1 MPLGPNPDSFFS
13 WLGRTPLALL
23 AAPARAAAAL
33 EILSIA
39 AVFWA
44 FVSLDFLT
52 ASTLRAA
59 LAFGFDAFGAAALAL
74 GFAVDAVGA
83 LGFAVD
89 AVGAWGFAVD
99 AGPLAVALA
108 FAAAAAG
115 ALGFGATRTSCF
127 VFVFLTPPA
136 LTPCAARF
144 GAIPVAHK
152 IIDAGVSRKNIRG

>member
-89 AVGAWGFAVD
+89 A
-99 AGPLAVALA
+99 GPLAVALA